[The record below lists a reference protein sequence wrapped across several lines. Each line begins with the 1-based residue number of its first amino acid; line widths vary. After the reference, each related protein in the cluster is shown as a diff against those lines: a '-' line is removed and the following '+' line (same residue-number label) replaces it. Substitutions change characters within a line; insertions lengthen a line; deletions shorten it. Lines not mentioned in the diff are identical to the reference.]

1 MGYELKERAL
11 QPSTV
16 KETTVTESEKREI
29 VAAFEERLSKEGF
42 TGLTVSDVERL
53 WDVCE
58 DYFYT
63 SKGGNGLPPVTAVT
77 TRTDNDV
84 KVEVC
89 QMVTMR
95 YKSGRE
101 KREYGVKFYVDGK
114 EFPLHFHLKTA
125 TMIYV
130 CTLLRHKMGE
140 RMFGHDFYRVPCGRR
155 HCGASQEWLKSVYDM
170 LFPAKSKDYRDWER
184 SLRNVSWSSQLGR
197 EVCREGAAWGHNLA
211 NGVSRVRS
219 EIKKTLNGCMN
230 ALDLCSVSSDKD
242 ECGMSFYGL
251 KIAPENII
259 IPKEFEGLLTPCAN
273 GG

>member
-11 QPSTV
+11 QPSVV
-16 KETTVTESEKREI
+16 KGTMAKESEKREL
-29 VAAFEERLSKEGF
+29 VAAFEERLYKEGL

-63 SKGGNGLPPVTAVT
+63 SKGGNELSPVTAVT

-89 QMVTMR
+89 QMVTTR
-95 YKSGRE
+95 YKGGRE

-114 EFPLHFHLKTA
+114 EFPLHFRLKTA

-130 CTLLRHKMGE
+130 CTLLRRKMGE
-140 RMFGHDFYRVPCGRR
+140 RMFSHDFYRVPRGRR
-155 HCGASQEWLKSVYDM
+155 HCGVSQEWLKRVYDM
-170 LFPAKSKDYRDWER
+170 LFPVKSKDYRDWER
-184 SLRNVSWSSQLGR
+184 SLRNVPWSSRLGR

-219 EIKKTLNGCMN
+219 EIKKTLSGCMG

-273 GG
+273 EG